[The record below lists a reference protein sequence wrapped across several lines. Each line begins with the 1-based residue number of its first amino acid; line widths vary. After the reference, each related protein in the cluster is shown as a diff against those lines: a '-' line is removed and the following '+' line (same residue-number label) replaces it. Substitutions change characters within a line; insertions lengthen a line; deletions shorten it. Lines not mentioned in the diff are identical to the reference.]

1 MNTSL
6 DHDPS
11 KTKPLTVKSSC
22 RLFAL
27 CFLLLISRASA
38 ENADTMRVLFIGNS
52 YTYFYIMPEIFGELS
67 KAAGKNVEV
76 QMSVGGGY
84 SLEFHR
90 SLQTTLNTLMSRPW
104 NYVVLQEQSIY
115 PTIEFYRQTS
125 MYPAAR
131 SLDSLIR
138 LRGGKTVFFMTWGR
152 KAGGMQC
159 IAPYCSTPFRDFAQM
174 QDTLNAAYTT
184 IANELSA
191 QLCPVGMAWKLA
203 LQENPSA
210 PLWEDNDGHPS
221 AAGSYLA
228 ACTFYAL
235 LHGSSPEGLSYYGG
249 LSQSQAMNYQ
259 RLAYKAMRLYVSRPA
274 EFVLHQNFPN
284 PFRNRTTII
293 YSLPRRGS
301 VLVDFYNAL
310 GQRVGPAV
318 SEVKGPGTFD
328 VEFYAG
334 SAASGAYIYR
344 LEFEGKANTGKMILV
359 K

>member
-1 MNTSL
+1 MT
-6 DHDPS
+6 
-11 KTKPLTVKSSC
+11 
-22 RLFAL
+22 
-27 CFLLLISRASA
+27 FLLFISRASA
-38 ENADTMRVLFIGNS
+38 EPADTTRVLFIGNS
-52 YTYFYIMPEIFGELS
+52 YTYYYDLPDLFGELS

-115 PTIEFYRQTS
+115 PTIEFYRQNS

-152 KAGGMQC
+152 KDGGMLC
-159 IAPYCSTPFRDFAQM
+159 IAPYCSTLFRDFAQM
-174 QDTLNAAYTT
+174 QDTIDAAYAA

-191 QLCPVGMAWKLA
+191 LLCPVGMAWKLA

-210 PLWEDNDGHPS
+210 PLWEDDGSHPS

-235 LHGSSPEGLSYYGG
+235 LYGSSPEGLTYFGG
-249 LSQSQAMNYQ
+249 LSQFQATTYQ
-259 RLAYKAMRLYVSRPA
+259 RLAYNATKLYVSSPA
-274 EFVLHQNFPN
+274 EFVLHQNYPN
-284 PFRNRTTII
+284 PFRTRTTIT

-301 VLVDFYNAL
+301 VLLDFYNAL
-310 GQRVGPAV
+310 GQRVGPEV
-318 SEVKGPGTFD
+318 EEVKGPGTFD
-328 VEFYAG
+328 AEFYAG
-334 SAASGAYIYR
+334 SVASGMYIYR
-344 LEFEGKANTGKMILV
+344 LEFEGKATTGKMVLV